1 MTQEVQEAL
10 ARWLADYAGCG
21 SPVEV
26 MAIIRKDAMTLA
38 EAFVEEY
45 RLRKVDILKDV
56 R

>member
-38 EAFVEEY
+38 EAFVEEFSKNFETFES
-45 RLRKVDILKDV
+45 KVE
-56 R
+56 